1 MIITLED
8 CGTHP
13 ITIDIMKSE
22 ESYVGGNFGD
32 KVDNKLTVFQ
42 IHNGDEYVDH
52 LIMNKEQMLEFHQQL
67 TKYLENEL

>member
-8 CGTHP
+8 YATHP

-32 KVDNKLTVFQ
+32 QVDNKLTVFQ
-42 IHNGDEYVDH
+42 LYNGEEYVDH
-52 LIMNKEQMLEFHQQL
+52 LIMNKQQMIEFHKQL
-67 TKYLENEL
+67 TKYLEDEL